1 MLVCPNVSL
10 ITHTEIIRES
20 MDAASFRCTS
30 VLCLG
35 LGSPSSSRDA
45 RAQLAFLLTLCED
58 LRIVRL
64 PARARSLP

>member
-1 MLVCPNVSL
+1 
-10 ITHTEIIRES
+10 
-20 MDAASFRCTS
+20 MDAVGFRCPK

-35 LGSPSSSRDA
+35 LGSPSASRDA

-64 PARARSLP
+64 LARARSLR